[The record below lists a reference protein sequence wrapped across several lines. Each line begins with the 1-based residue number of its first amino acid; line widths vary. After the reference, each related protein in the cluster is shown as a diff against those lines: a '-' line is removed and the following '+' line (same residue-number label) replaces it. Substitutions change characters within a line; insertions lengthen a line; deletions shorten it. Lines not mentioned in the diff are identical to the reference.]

1 MIEVRGLTFTY
12 PGAEA
17 PAVSGLDFEVAEG
30 EVFGFLGPSGA
41 GKSTT
46 QNVLIGLLRGF
57 EGQAQVLG
65 RAVDQWGSELYRTIG
80 VSFETPNHYVKLT
93 ARENLEYFR
102 DLYDGDAEAA
112 DAVLE
117 WVGLEQ
123 HADKRVGAFSKGMKN
138 RLNLAR
144 SLLHRPRLWF
154 LDEPT
159 AGLDPVNAVRVRDLV
174 VERREQ
180 GVTTFLTT
188 HDMKTAE
195 TLCDRVAFI
204 VDGRIAIIDSPDELR
219 RRYGRREVEL
229 SFAAVDSVSGD
240 EEKQSFPL
248 DGLASNGAFLEALA
262 RPSLQSMH
270 SQEAS
275 LEQVFVEVTGRELS

>member
-1 MIEVRGLTFTY
+1 MIEVSGLTFTY
-12 PGAEA
+12 PGAPA
-17 PAVSGLDFEVAEG
+17 PAIEHLEFEVAEG

-46 QNVLIGLLRGF
+46 QNVLIGLLRGWRG
-57 EGQAQVLG
+57 EARVLG
-65 RAVDQWGSELYRTIG
+65 RSVAEWGSDLYRTIG

-112 DAVLE
+112 DTVLE
-117 WVGLEQ
+117 WLGLEAD
-123 HADKRVGAFSKGMKN
+123 ADKRVGAFSKGMKN

-159 AGLDPVNAVRVRDLV
+159 AGLDPVNTVRVRELV
-174 VERREQ
+174 ASRRRQ

-188 HDMKTAE
+188 HDMQTAE
-195 TLCDRVAFI
+195 TLCDRVGFI
-204 VDGRIAIIDSPDELR
+204 IDGRIAIIGAPDALR
-219 RRYGRREVEL
+219 RRHGRREVEL
-229 SFAAVDSVSGD
+229 SFADAASSGG
-240 EEKQSFPL
+240 ELKERFPL
-248 DGLASNGAFLEALA
+248 DGLATNEAFLEALA
-262 RPSLQSMH
+262 RPGLLSMH

-275 LEQVFVEVTGRELS
+275 LEQVFVEVTGRALS